1 MSLFE
6 ASLRGVLLRGRTA
19 AFAVLPLA
27 VAAVLLVVVAVT
39 SVPGRYGAVGTVTAQ
54 LLVGLVVPVVALVL
68 ATGAFGDERDGG
80 TLPLLRGVARPRWH
94 LVGAKLLASWLS
106 TWLVC
111 LPASVACVVFV
122 ASVNQ
127 PLGAAVAGVLLATAL
142 GAGAYCALFVL
153 LSLLT
158 RRALLAGLA
167 YVVLWEGFLAGLSPG
182 LRGLSVGSYARRVAQ
197 VGLPGDVQVGVVS
210 TLATPWAVVVLLAVV
225 LTGWA
230 LGGVRL
236 HRMDVAA
243 G

>member
-6 ASLRGVLLRGRTA
+6 AALRGVLLRGRTA
-19 AFAVLPLA
+19 AFALLPVVVA
-27 VAAVLLVVVAVT
+27 VVVLVVVVVT

-68 ATGAFGDERDGG
+68 GTGAFGDERDGG
-80 TLPLLRGVARPRWH
+80 TLSLLRSTSRPRWH
-94 LVGAKLLASWLS
+94 LVGAKFGASWLS

-111 LPASVACVVFV
+111 LPASAACAVYA

-127 PLGAAVAGVLLATAL
+127 PLGAVLGGIVLATAL
-142 GAGAYCALFVL
+142 GSGAYCGLFVL

-182 LRGLSVGSYARRVAQ
+182 LRGLSIGSYARRVAQ
-197 VGLPGDVQVGVVS
+197 LALPDDVQVGVVS
-210 TLATPWAVVVLLAVV
+210 TLGVPAAVAVLVGVATLSWV
-225 LTGWA
+225 

-236 HRMDVAA
+236 QRMDV
-243 G
+243 

>member
-19 AFAVLPLA
+19 AFALLPLA
-27 VAAVLLVVVAVT
+27 VAAAVLAVVVLT

-68 ATGAFGDERDGG
+68 GTGAFGDERDGG

-111 LPASVACVVFV
+111 LPASIACVVYA

-127 PLGAAVAGVLLATAL
+127 PLGEVVGGVALATAL
-142 GAGAYCALFVL
+142 GSGAYCALFVL

-197 VGLPGDVQVGVVS
+197 LALPSDVSAGVVS
-210 TLATPWAVVVLLAVV
+210 TLPVWSSALVLLAVV
-225 LTGWA
+225 AVGWA
-230 LGGVRL
+230 LAGARL
-236 HRMDVAA
+236 QRMDVTT

>member
-6 ASLRGVLLRGRTA
+6 AALRGVLLRGRTA
-19 AFAVLPLA
+19 AFALLPLA
-27 VAAVLLVVVAVT
+27 VAAVVLAVVFLT

-68 ATGAFGDERDGG
+68 GTGAFGDERDGG

-94 LVGAKLLASWLS
+94 LVAAKLFAAWLS

-111 LPASVACVVFV
+111 LPASVACIVFA

-127 PLGAAVAGVLLATAL
+127 PLVPVVGGVLLATAL
-142 GAGAYCALFVL
+142 AAGAYCGLFVL

-182 LRGLSVGSYARRVAQ
+182 LRGLSVGSYARRVAELA
-197 VGLPGDVQVGVVS
+197 LPDDVQTGVVS
-210 TLATPWAVVVLLAVV
+210 TLSAPWAVVVLLAVV
-225 LTGWA
+225 AGTWA
-230 LGGVRL
+230 LSGVRL
-236 HRMDVAA
+236 HRMDVTT